1 MRYLILELINGGEL
15 FDHIVKETRFSEPKA
30 RFYFR
35 QLVEGVRLCHQMG
48 VCHRD
53 LKPEN
58 LLLDSQGNLKISD
71 FGLSN
76 LYVTG
81 NESNNGTV
89 SSRAEL
95 LHTTCGTP
103 NYVAPEILKDE
114 SYDGRAADIWSMG
127 VILFVL
133 VSGCLPFDEPTLTS
147 LFCKIQS
154 AEYKVPPFLS
164 ESVQDLISTILVS
177 NPEERASTDDIISHP
192 WYLNN
197 NVSCKCSL
205 RDECD
210 PINTDKDLI
219 FGENN
224 SVKTSWVRKSSIDLQ
239 DHREVNLIVYPNVDE
254 TFSIFT
260 NVLDKMKFDI
270 TVMEHLND
278 SKKKMKAYRLTSK
291 GIIGVTIAVSECDNA
306 KDETY
311 VEIRRGKGDIMVYN
325 ALLNELL
332 KKRLLT
338 IIKSILTA
346 PHD

>member
-1 MRYLILELINGGEL
+1 M
-15 FDHIVKETRFSEPKA
+15 A
-30 RFYFR
+30 
-35 QLVEGVRLCHQMG
+35 
-48 VCHRD
+48 
-53 LKPEN
+53 
-58 LLLDSQGNLKISD
+58 
-71 FGLSN
+71 
-76 LYVTG
+76 G

-114 SYDGRAADIWSMG
+114 GYDGRAADIWSMG

-197 NVSCKCSL
+197 NVSCKSSL

-210 PINTDKDLI
+210 PIYTDKDLI

-278 SKKKMKAYRLTSK
+278 SKKKMKAYRRTSK